1 MIMTMNVTC
10 NNLKDVTD
18 ISKIIFLIILLYIYL
33 YIFFFISCRS
43 YWDDVLL
50 AFYLNHKCSE

>member
-33 YIFFFISCRS
+33 YFFFSFHVDHTEMMFC
-43 YWDDVLL
+43 
-50 AFYLNHKCSE
+50 

>member
-33 YIFFFISCRS
+33 YIFFISCRS
-43 YWDDVLL
+43 Y
-50 AFYLNHKCSE
+50 